1 MAKMALL
8 LSTDDWDK
16 LPVQQRFADDHGLS
30 VWRTRGRYNTF
41 LEDIPYP
48 VNLYFFHASV
58 ICYRARCTRID
69 RVSRT
74 ETGYTLTSYDNA
86 SSPTTPPAGLVS
98 ARHYRLEDVPD
109 AFRSDPVAYTLFYE
123 IDKLA
128 ETPATHISRF
138 PKWQKPGEFYDR
150 GQLGLFK
157 VVDVFAE

>member
-8 LSTDDWDK
+8 LSTDGWDK

-48 VNLYFFHASV
+48 LSLYFFHQS
-58 ICYRARCTRID
+58 IIRYRARCTNIEP
-69 RVSRT
+69 VT
-74 ETGYTLTSYDNA
+74 AAGYRLADV
-86 SSPTTPPAGLVS
+86 PPA
-98 ARHYRLEDVPD
+98 
-109 AFRSDPVAYTLFYE
+109 FRDDPVAYTLFYE
-123 IDKLA
+123 IDQIV
-128 ETPATHISRF
+128 ETPAVHISRF